1 MDHQQRILALAAD
14 MGADPKEVNAAIRV
28 MQSGRAD
35 LIIEILATRMSVK
48 AALVKA
54 TQQKPPAAAKVK
66 PTERN
71 RNRRRRTTVAEN

>member
-54 TQQKPPAAAKVK
+54 THQNPP
-66 PTERN
+66 
-71 RNRRRRTTVAEN
+71 RREDD

>member
-1 MDHQQRILALAAD
+1 MDHQQRILALAAA

-54 TQQKPPAAAKVK
+54 TQKKPP
-66 PTERN
+66 
-71 RNRRRRTTVAEN
+71 RREDD

>member
-35 LIIEILATRMSVK
+35 LIIEILAARLSIK
-48 AALVKA
+48 AALAKV
-54 TQQKPPAAAKVK
+54 TPQKPKPASAT
-66 PTERN
+66 PDNCR
-71 RNRRRRTTVAEN
+71 